1 MINMK
6 KTTSLCF
13 ILCFLISASYAQHAD
28 KEDSVQKAKKDS
40 IRIANL
46 MSQAVFPLIK
56 NSENSGVIPV
66 KDIQEMPD
74 PSLKFKLLFNFTAW
88 VNDSSARKKIDW
100 GLAEIGRIINLHIAA
115 GVPKENLDIVLVIHG
130 ASLNTLLTNE
140 NYRKKFNVDNPN
152 LDVLKQLTVLN
163 AKLIACSQAELYFNI
178 PREQMISEV
187 RNALSAQVV
196 MSNYQLKGF
205 VLYKI
210 SDEQ

>member
-1 MINMK
+1 MK
-6 KTTSLCF
+6 RTTSLCF
-13 ILCFLISASYAQHAD
+13 ILSFLISASYAQHAD

-56 NSENSGVIPV
+56 NSEYSGVIPV

-130 ASLNTLLTNE
+130 PSLNTLLTNE

-152 LDVLKQLTVLN
+152 LDILKQLTDLKT
-163 AKLIACSQAELYFNI
+163 KLIACSQAELYFNI
-178 PREQMISEV
+178 PREQMITEV
-187 RNALSAQVV
+187 RNALSAQVA

-205 VLYKI
+205 VSYKI